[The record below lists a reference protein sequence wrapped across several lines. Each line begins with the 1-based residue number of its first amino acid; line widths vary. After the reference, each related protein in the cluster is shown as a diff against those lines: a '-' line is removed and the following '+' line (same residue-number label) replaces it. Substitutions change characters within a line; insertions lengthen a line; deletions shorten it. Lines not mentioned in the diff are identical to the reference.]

1 MVELASPWWL
11 LSLLFV
17 PLIVFWRPG
26 KIPVTILRALA
37 WILLALALAG
47 PGFLLQAPGGTITYL
62 VDRSRSIRATLEPT
76 DVPRNANVEPRF
88 MFFGDDHSSDIG
100 LSLSAAAAETEEFG
114 GKIVLLSDGQDTGD
128 RVEEALEVLVR
139 RGISV
144 DVLPL
149 APTYSDVALNV
160 QAPRILGSNERFDLV
175 VEVASLAISQATLTI
190 LVDGTPTSRQEL
202 RLQDGQNLFQLPLA
216 LIQPGIHSIEGSLTA
231 AGDLFLENNTSF
243 AFPTVLAGKGILVV
257 SAQPNGDRFASFLT
271 EQGVPN
277 DLMAPA
283 ALPED
288 AKPLTAYEGIV
299 LVDVDNA
306 ELAPAQVNALTLFV
320 RTLGGGLLVI
330 GGGHSYTLGNYFRSP
345 LEEILPVVS
354 QPRLEQDL
362 PEMAV
367 VFVVD
372 NSSSM
377 WQKTG
382 EFEKL
387 DLAQEVAVRASAP
400 LREQDQV
407 GVLAFSDQP
416 NWLLPIGPGRNFS
429 LIKEKIL
436 TKGPGGGTNAFL
448 ALSEALQQLRQTD
461 AKLKHIIFISDGKS
475 QQGEFPTLIQQARRE
490 DVYVTALAVGEDA
503 DLPFMEEIAT
513 GGEGKFAHVI
523 APEQIPSVLF
533 PPSQEKPQ
541 KAFEEGETY
550 LSLASSRSP
559 LSGFQPLS
567 LQGYLKGQAKEKALI
582 IFQAAKTTEPVL
594 AVWNQGQGRVACWL
608 ADFSGVWTQPWASWP
623 EQSTFWLSLL
633 RWTAPVQEN
642 LPVAWELR
650 GEELSIEVYSNEVGT
665 PLVLVEGPQE
675 QSSRSQ
681 AKKTGPGSFKETIS
695 LWGRGVYTIGIYQAA
710 MKAAY
715 SIWLPER
722 ELAHPGANMTVLGRI
737 SDRTGG
743 KILEMLDNSIFSD
756 LPLQSIRVSLIPWLA
771 FAALLC
777 LVGAI
782 AWDKLTSPKKSSGN
796 GSKAIDRQ

>member
-11 LSLLFV
+11 VSFIFL
-17 PLIVFWRPG
+17 PLMIFWRPG

-37 WILLALALAG
+37 WVLLALALAQ
-47 PGFLLQAPGGTITYL
+47 PSILLQTQGGTIIYL
-62 VDRSRSIRATLEPT
+62 VDRSRSIRATIDPT
-76 DVPRNANVEPRF
+76 SVPRNSNVDTRF
-88 MFFGDDHSSDIG
+88 MFFGDDHGSDIG
-100 LSLSAAAAETEEFG
+100 MSLSAAAAETKGFG
-114 GKIVLLSDGQDTGD
+114 GKVVLLSDGQDTGD
-128 RVEEALEVLVR
+128 RVGEALEDLVR
-139 RGISV
+139 RGIQV

-149 APTYSDVALNV
+149 APTFSDVALNL
-160 QAPRILGSNERFDLV
+160 QTPRVLGTNERFDLV
-175 VEVASLAISQATLTI
+175 VEVTSLAISRATLTI
-190 LVDGTPTSRQEL
+190 SVDGTPASQQEL
-202 RLQDGQNLFQLPLA
+202 SLQEGQNLFQLPLA
-216 LIQPGIHSIEGSLTA
+216 LVQPGIHSIEGSLA
-231 AGDLFLENNTSF
+231 AIGDLFLENNTSF

-257 SAQPNGDRFASFLT
+257 STQPNGDRFASLLT

-277 DLMAPA
+277 DLIQPV

-288 AKPLTAYEGIV
+288 VKPLTAYEGIV

-362 PEMAV
+362 PEMAI

-382 EFEKL
+382 EYEKL

-400 LREQDQV
+400 LRQQDQV

-416 NWLLPIGPGRNFS
+416 NWLLPLGPGRNFS
-429 LIKEKIL
+429 QITDKIL

-448 ALSEALQQLRQTD
+448 ALSEALHQLQQTD

-475 QQGEFPTLIQQARRE
+475 QQGEFPTLIQQARQE
-490 DVYVTALAVGEDA
+490 GVYVTALAVGEDA

-523 APEQIPSVLF
+523 APEQIPSILF

-541 KAFEEGETY
+541 KAIEEGETI
-550 LSLASSRSP
+550 LFRASSRGP
-559 LSGFQPLS
+559 LSEFQPPS
-567 LQGYLKGQAKEKALI
+567 LQGYLKVQAKEKALTI
-582 IFQAAKTTEPVL
+582 LGAVKTTEPIL
-594 AVWNQGQGRVACWL
+594 AVWNQGQGRIACWL
-608 ADFSGVWTQPWASWP
+608 ADFSGLWTQTWASWP
-623 EQSTFWLSLL
+623 EQSSFWLSLL
-633 RWTAPVQEN
+633 RWTSPVQEN

-650 GEELSIEVYSNEVGT
+650 GKELLLEVYSNGVGT

-681 AKKTGPGSFKETIS
+681 AKKNGPGSFSETIP
-695 LWGRGVYTIGIYQAA
+695 LWGRGVYTVGIYQGA
-710 MKAAY
+710 MQAAY

-722 ELAHPGANMTVLGRI
+722 ELERPGVNMTLLGQI

-743 KILEMLDNSIFSD
+743 KTLEILDESVFSD

-771 FAALLC
+771 IAALLC
-777 LVGAI
+777 FLGAI
-782 AWDKLTSPKKSSGN
+782 AWDKLTSPKKTSRN
-796 GSKAIDRQ
+796 GQKAIDRQ